1 MLTFPTSPSEEDFA
15 SPGPS
20 GLSVADCEEVDDEGV
35 GDVVMEEEA
44 LMAWEEEG
52 TSDDETS
59 DEAFEE
65 VFTSP
70 RTVSKGSSRIGGGMY
85 Q

>member
-1 MLTFPTSPSEEDFA
+1 M
-15 SPGPS
+15 
-20 GLSVADCEEVDDEGV
+20 ADCDEVDDEGV